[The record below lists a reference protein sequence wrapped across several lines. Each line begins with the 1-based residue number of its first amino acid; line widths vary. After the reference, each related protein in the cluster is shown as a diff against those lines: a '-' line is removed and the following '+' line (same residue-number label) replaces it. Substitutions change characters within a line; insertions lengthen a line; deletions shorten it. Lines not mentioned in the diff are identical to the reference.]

1 MFRVHHYDFSLIL
14 EPHKGGIFH
23 SVNFTYT
30 DTLVYIIFV
39 DLQCT
44 MWHQWNIILDIQL
57 IHLQFVAG
65 YGSLPR
71 ANHSAP
77 LSDSRLDGGL
87 LVDTP
92 LSSPYCPDNTLPL
105 LETVSE
111 DQEICNKH
119 RTPVLA
125 SQGTPSVHCSET
137 PGGSLVSEL
146 MPSLSLLAHST
157 SYFSNFF
164 QWGFLGVIHLPDHPK
179 PYIKMWNNQFT
190 TYTWL

>member
-1 MFRVHHYDFSLIL
+1 MRDVQLI
-14 EPHKGGIFH
+14 
-23 SVNFTYT
+23 N
-30 DTLVYIIFV
+30 
-39 DLQCT
+39 LQC
-44 MWHQWNIILDIQL
+44 
-57 IHLQFVAG
+57 VAG

-125 SQGTPSVHCSET
+125 SQGTPSVHCLERHQEALLCLNYAIC
-137 PGGSLVSEL
+137 LVTNTLYTLLFKFFSVRFSWSHPFTF
-146 MPSLSLLAHST
+146 PSKT
-157 SYFSNFF
+157 
-164 QWGFLGVIHLPDHPK
+164 IH
-179 PYIKMWNNQFT
+179 
-190 TYTWL
+190 

>member
-1 MFRVHHYDFSLIL
+1 
-14 EPHKGGIFH
+14 
-23 SVNFTYT
+23 
-30 DTLVYIIFV
+30 
-39 DLQCT
+39 
-44 MWHQWNIILDIQL
+44 MWDQWNIILDIQL
-57 IHLQFVAG
+57 IHLQCVAG

-125 SQGTPSVHCSET
+125 SQGTPSVHCSER
-137 PGGSLVSEL
+137 PGGCFVSEL
-146 MPSLSLLAHST
+146 MPSFLLLAHTT

-164 QWGFLGVIHLPDHPK
+164 SVKFSCKSSIYLTFQNHTLRCETISLLLMHGYKNISYLEGR
-179 PYIKMWNNQFT
+179 T
-190 TYTWL
+190 

>member
-1 MFRVHHYDFSLIL
+1 M
-14 EPHKGGIFH
+14 
-23 SVNFTYT
+23 
-30 DTLVYIIFV
+30 
-39 DLQCT
+39 QC
-44 MWHQWNIILDIQL
+44 
-57 IHLQFVAG
+57 VAG

-71 ANHSAP
+71 ATHSAP

-125 SQGTPSVHCSET
+125 SQGTPSVHCFET
-137 PGGSLVSEL
+137 PGGSLVFEL
-146 MPSLSLLAHST
+146 TPSLLLLAHST
-157 SYFSNFF
+157 SYFANFF
-164 QWGFLGVIHLPDHPK
+164 Q
-179 PYIKMWNNQFT
+179 
-190 TYTWL
+190 